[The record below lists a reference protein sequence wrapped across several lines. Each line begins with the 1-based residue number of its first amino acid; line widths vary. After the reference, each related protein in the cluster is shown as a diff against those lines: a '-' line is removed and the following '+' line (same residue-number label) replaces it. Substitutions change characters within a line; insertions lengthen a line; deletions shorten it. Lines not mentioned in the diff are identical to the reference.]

1 MKALRNTQVPV
12 YFLNAE
18 FDYRNLLDFAALDP
32 DCLHTVIV
40 RMGGSVI
47 MMIIILMMM
56 ITLNDD
62 NDENGLDD

>member
-40 RMGGSVI
+40 RMDWFCDHDEHYF
-47 MMIIILMMM
+47 
-56 ITLNDD
+56 DD
-62 NDENGLDD
+62 DDHLER